1 MAVTALF
8 PTYLFHYDFIEMG
21 IVNVDYLKSLRDEM
35 DRMRENDSGRVVS
48 NANGWQSN
56 DSCESNAIF
65 FRVFREIMNIAN
77 GELLKFFSIDRNQV
91 SLSMGNCWANIND
104 MGSWNRP
111 HGHNG
116 CWYSGVFYVDSGPDQ
131 GRLTF
136 LDQDNKVLSDF
147 PPASRHNSS
156 FDLDP
161 WSGNLL
167 LFPSGLI
174 HMVEPNLSDRSRYSI
189 AFNLNSSYVAFRES
203 RFDNQD
209 PRGNDITFE
218 LDDLG
223 RPIYSNLEYPR

>member
-1 MAVTALF
+1 MTVSALF
-8 PTYLFHYDFIEMG
+8 PTYLFHYDFLEMG
-21 IVNVDYLKSLRDEM
+21 IVNDDYLTCLRNEM
-35 DRMRENDSGRVVS
+35 DKMRQNDKGRIIS

-56 DSCESNAIF
+56 DSCESNPLFYRIFREILNIANNELLDF
-65 FRVFREIMNIAN
+65 FRVD
-77 GELLKFFSIDRNQV
+77 KSQV

-104 MGSWNRP
+104 KGSWNRP

-116 CWYSGVFYVDSGPDQ
+116 CWYSGVFYIDAGPEQ

-147 PPASRHNSS
+147 PHAAKHNSS
-156 FDLDP
+156 HDIDP

-189 AFNLNSSYVAFRES
+189 AFNLNSSYMAFSNCVVNNE
-203 RFDNQD
+203 D
-209 PRGNDITFE
+209 PRGDIITFE
-218 LDDLG
+218 LDHLG
-223 RPIYSNLEYPR
+223 RPVYYNL